1 MSPRTSLLL
10 LLLGLAATAPSVP
23 RAQERGSGI
32 QRCERADGSQ
42 VYTDQDCGAFAAV
55 PAPMEGELLIRL
67 ASDGGTSASGT
78 AGSTSPAEAP
88 PAPALPRATTLA
100 RRLDGR
106 SVRPAARPAAD
117 AAPRRGCAHSP
128 TQLAMDLRTAWE
140 TGDVNRIAASY
151 DWAGSGT
158 AEATSVMSRLQRLA
172 ALPLQD
178 IRAYGTG
185 AGLVQV
191 ASAAAVPLGGIV
203 QVTLGTT
210 DRPRTRDFHVVV
222 REGCRFVRF

>member
-1 MSPRTSLLL
+1 MSPRTSFLL

-23 RAQERGSGI
+23 QAQERGSGI

-42 VYTDQDCGAFAAV
+42 VYTDQDCGAFSAV
-55 PAPMEGELLIRL
+55 PAPMAGELLMRL
-67 ASDGGTSASGT
+67 ASDGGPSAATGT
-78 AGSTSPAEAP
+78 PSPAGAP
-88 PAPALPRATTLA
+88 PAPALPGATTLA
-100 RRLDGR
+100 RRLDDRPVR
-106 SVRPAARPAAD
+106 SAARPARD
-117 AAPRRGCAHSP
+117 PVPVRGCAHSP
-128 TQLAMDLRTAWE
+128 TQLVMDLRAAWE

-185 AGLVQV
+185 SGLMQV
-191 ASAAAVPLGGIV
+191 ASAAAIPLGGIV
-203 QVTLGTT
+203 QVTLGTS
-210 DRPRTRDFHVVV
+210 DRPRMHDFHVVA